1 MSELT
6 TELETNAVSEDTLAD
21 YADQHD
27 ACNVFAFWYVET
39 VNENAVVKDA
49 IVGNIEH
56 AYVYDPDLDATI
68 DATLGQF
75 DGDFGLSVADAG
87 AWDGDNHPHT
97 NDGDEVYEWDSRD
110 AFNNHYDAARNSVSY
125 VVA

>member
-6 TELETNAVSEDTLAD
+6 TELETDAVDEATLAD

-27 ACNVFAFWYVET
+27 ACNVFAFWYAET

-49 IVGNIEH
+49 IVGNVEH
-56 AYVYDPDLDATI
+56 AFVYDPDLDATI

-75 DGDFGLSVADAG
+75 DGDFGLDVGDAG
-87 AWDGDNHPHT
+87 AWEGDEHPHT
-97 NDGDEVYEWDSRD
+97 NDDDEVFEWESRD
-110 AFNNHYDAARNSVSY
+110 AFNDHYDQARNSVSY